1 MIDGTTNIVTL
12 STRSEKRKRDK
23 LTGEIDFL
31 SLSLSSVRCSMHQ
44 QQEEGLDHT
53 VDEQKNKTMQRRRTV
68 LSLSNSMYRISM
80 TVKMRSTVV
89 LTSSRKKERTN
100 ERMKQTTK
108 KVLRLV
114 LYDDDEKEIPN
125 RIYSLVIII
134 VNVQIVLLL

>member
-1 MIDGTTNIVTL
+1 
-12 STRSEKRKRDK
+12 
-23 LTGEIDFL
+23 
-31 SLSLSSVRCSMHQ
+31 MHQ